1 MRSNLLPIAREGWS
15 YLAYSIAALIVFTII
30 DIDFLQFLAFL
41 TTLFFVFIFR
51 NPERQ
56 NMLYQQNS
64 VVSPVDGVVSSIEEL
79 QGKGSYAY
87 KVEIDG
93 SYFNVALLRVPFS
106 STLEELNLQRGARL
120 SAFKS
125 LSKNINENAE
135 LVFSDTKSSNKM
147 KLVHRLKQSIKG
159 IDIDVNKGQNLL
171 QSSRYGLVVNGITEL
186 YLPHNF
192 RLNIDIGSELKASES
207 LIGYFTNESKK

>member
-15 YLAYSIAALIVFTII
+15 YLAYSIAALIVFTIV

-93 SYFNVALLRVPFS
+93 NYLNVALLRVPFS

-135 LVFSDTKSSNKM
+135 LVFSDTQSSNKI

-171 QSSRYGLVVNGITEL
+171 QGSRYGLVINGITEL